1 VLTPEGPT
9 LPLYCYYMVL
19 SHSATVAVLVAL
31 FGVPA
36 FAKILTGTNGS
47 DEITGTPRADQIN
60 GLRAHFKTPVRVS
73 EANER
78 GAEMK
83 ETKVG
88 CRPLQAQIP
97 LAAPSFEMCSKA
109 DELTRKL
116 LEDDIRTRPSATV
129 KDRRRFLERT
139 AGKSL
144 SEPTLRRLL
153 KRMGFSR
160 KKDSGGAGTRR
171 VAMSRLE
178 GDARPTE

>member
-88 CRPLQAQIP
+88 CRPLQAQIA
-97 LAAPSFEMCSKA
+97 LAAPSIEMCSKWTA
-109 DELTRKL
+109 ATSV
-116 LEDDIRTRPSATV
+116 PS
-129 KDRRRFLERT
+129 RRRRPRRTTSQSERW
-139 AGKSL
+139 
-144 SEPTLRRLL
+144 
-153 KRMGFSR
+153 SR
-160 KKDSGGAGTRR
+160 TP
-171 VAMSRLE
+171 E
-178 GDARPTE
+178 